1 MAHALANLRSCVQE
15 FQLQDHEE
23 TTSNIH
29 KRWCSKNL
37 TAERYK
43 FFCMRPL
50 STQETHDQWVTR
62 LKTKAR
68 DCEFDQMNMKEAI
81 TLVVTLHTPI
91 PKLQTAVIRDDM
103 TFDQMMKL
111 AQSME
116 LAHREVSYMKANTMV
131 PHNTQSAEN
140 IDLTNWHIMLISK
153 LCRYCGETTPQKG
166 SCKARGATC
175 NNCGKKNHFSRVCE
189 SKKVNLLIAQ
199 PGPQGGSFYE
209 YGPTEIKLDAV
220 KEKLRTTSENYPST
234 VIEVNIDNTRITM
247 QVDSGADANV
257 IPWNVYEE
265 HLKHI
270 PLRSTKAKL
279 QPYNSVTLPIK
290 GAFEAQITANNNNNV
305 QATFYVAEGAAA
317 QSLMGKYTAFDL
329 DVLAINVNHL
339 DNQQTVKQV
348 HTQVQHLDY
357 REMAKHLT
365 PIETSVELKK

>member
-29 KRWCSKNL
+29 KRWCMWVENL
-37 TAERYK
+37 EYCFTFEGLDTVPTEDGAVSPEVKKKAALLALGGHQLRELYNTLEDTGTTYTEAK
-43 FFCMRPL
+43 RPL

-81 TLVVTLHTPI
+81 KLVVTLHTPI

-103 TFDQMMKL
+103 TFEQMMKL

-116 LAHREVSYMKANTMV
+116 LAHREVSYMKANTME
-131 PHNTQSAEN
+131 PHNTHSAEN
-140 IDLTNWHIMLISK
+140 IDLNKLAHYADQQGMRLAPKKPANKSTKMVE
-153 LCRYCGETTPQKG
+153 LCRYCGETTPHKG

-209 YGPTEIKLDAV
+209 YGATQIKLDAV
-220 KEKLRTTSENYPST
+220 KEKLRTTCENYPST

-257 IPWNVYEE
+257 IPWNV
-265 HLKHI
+265 L
-270 PLRSTKAKL
+270 
-279 QPYNSVTLPIK
+279 
-290 GAFEAQITANNNNNV
+290 
-305 QATFYVAEGAAA
+305 
-317 QSLMGKYTAFDL
+317 
-329 DVLAINVNHL
+329 
-339 DNQQTVKQV
+339 
-348 HTQVQHLDY
+348 
-357 REMAKHLT
+357 
-365 PIETSVELKK
+365 